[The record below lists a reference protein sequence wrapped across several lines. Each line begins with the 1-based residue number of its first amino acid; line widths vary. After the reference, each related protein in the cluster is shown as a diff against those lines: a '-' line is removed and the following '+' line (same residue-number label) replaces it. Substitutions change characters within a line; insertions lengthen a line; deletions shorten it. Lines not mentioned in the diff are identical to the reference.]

1 MTTFTVTLTETTI
14 KRTYIEVEA
23 EDWEQAEDLASKEYY
38 EGSTEWHYEDS
49 RIEMDTEEE
58 GDA

>member
-1 MTTFTVTLTETTI
+1 MATFTVTVTETTI
-14 KRTYIEVEA
+14 KQAYFEVEA
-23 EDWEQAEDLASKEYY
+23 EDWEQAEDLASSEYY
-38 EGSTEWHYEDS
+38 EGSTEWHYEYQ

>member
-23 EDWEQAEDLASKEYY
+23 EDWEQAEDLANSEYY
-38 EGSTEWHYEDS
+38 KGITEWDYEDS

-58 GDA
+58 SI